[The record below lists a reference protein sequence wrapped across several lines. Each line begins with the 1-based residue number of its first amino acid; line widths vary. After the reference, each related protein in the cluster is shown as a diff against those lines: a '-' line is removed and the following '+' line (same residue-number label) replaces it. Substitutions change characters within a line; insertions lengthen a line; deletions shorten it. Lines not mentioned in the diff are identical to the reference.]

1 MTEETTFYSDN
12 QGVRVTNTRL
22 IVDNTTHAMANI
34 ASVAT
39 TTTNPSY
46 TGPLLLIAAGVIMF
60 LATIGGR
67 SPESAIIGVIVVA
80 LGVLWWRGKKPTYHL
95 RITSS
100 SGESN
105 ALWSKNRNYV
115 DKVVQAINEAMIHRG

>member
-22 IVDNTTHAMANI
+22 IVDQTTYAMANI
-34 ASVAT
+34 ASVST
-39 TTTNPSY
+39 TTTKPSY
-46 TGPLLLIAAGVIMF
+46 TGPLLLIAAGAIIF
-60 LATIGGR
+60 FTTIGGR
-67 SPESAIIGVIVVA
+67 SPESAIVGVIVVA
-80 LGVLWWRGKKPTYHL
+80 LGVLWWRSKKPIYHL
-95 RITSS
+95 RITSA